1 MAGMKPRHV
10 AAPADSHP
18 CQRPGCSNFGKPR
31 SQSRKGVKRTLH
43 LCDECLERL
52 PAYQLID
59 LFLRFADEQN
69 KAESLRQS

>member
-1 MAGMKPRHV
+1 M
-10 AAPADSHP
+10 
-18 CQRPGCSNFGKPR
+18 GKPR

-59 LFLRFADEQN
+59 LFLRFGVEQN
-69 KAESLRQS
+69 EAASLRRSDKSEKRAERQLLS